1 MSAET
6 SVPRAVP
13 VRVIL
18 LDIEGTTTPVRFVK
32 ETLFPY
38 ARARLAQWITEH
50 ADEPETR
57 AACEAL
63 ALHCVAEDA
72 DLAATACRL
81 ADADQKLTALKTL
94 QGLVWD
100 AGYGDGSII
109 APLYPDV
116 APALARWHAD
126 GVRLA
131 IFSSGSIH
139 AQHLLFAHT
148 AEGDLTPLLSGYFD
162 TTIGAKGDASSYA
175 AIAAHLDVAPH
186 ELLFLSDIR
195 AELLAAR
202 AAGVQAIGVARES
215 DIAPPE
221 PDAITHFDAIHV
233 RAPVDDRI

>member
-1 MSAET
+1 MSAAT
-6 SVPRAVP
+6 SAPRAVS

-63 ALHCVAEDA
+63 ALHRIAEDA
-72 DLAATACRL
+72 DIAATACRL
-81 ADADQKLTALKTL
+81 ADADQKVTSLKTL

-100 AGYGDGSII
+100 AGYRDGSMI

-131 IFSSGSIH
+131 IFSSGSVH
-139 AQHLLFAHT
+139 AQKLLFAHT
-148 AEGDLTPLLSGYFD
+148 EAGDLTSVLSDYFD
-162 TTIGAKGDASSYA
+162 TTIGAKRDAASYA
-175 AIAAHLDVAPH
+175 AIAARLGVSPI
-186 ELLFLSDIR
+186 EVLFLSDILL
-195 AELLAAR
+195 ELAAAR
-202 AAGVQAIGVARES
+202 TAGMQAIGVARES

-221 PDAITHFDAIHV
+221 PEAIRSFEALEIRV
-233 RAPVDDRI
+233 LRR